1 VLSPDEPILF
11 ALDVSSSASAV
22 AWVERLRGAV
32 GGFKVGLELFS
43 AAGPAAAREIVA
55 LDAGPLLLDMKLHDI
70 PATVERAARALRP
83 IGARAVTVHSLGGKA
98 MLEAAI
104 EGAGP
109 DLAVLAVTRLTSVSA
124 SRSEV
129 ADAASLARE
138 AGCAGVVCSGHEVDD
153 VRAIL
158 GPDAWIVVPGV
169 RPEGSD
175 VGDQVRVTTPA
186 QALAAGASALV
197 VGRPIR
203 DAKDPVATARSITDQ
218 CRKVR

>member
-1 VLSPDEPILF
+1 MSPDPPILF
-11 ALDVSSSASAV
+11 AIDVSDTTSAV

-32 GGFKVGLELFS
+32 GGFKIGLELFS
-43 AAGPAAAREIVA
+43 AVGPSVAREIA
-55 LDAGPLLLDMKLHDI
+55 ARAAGPLLLDMKLHDI

-124 SRSEV
+124 SSREV

-138 AGCAGVVCSGHEVDD
+138 AGCAGVVCSGHEVADL
-153 VRAIL
+153 RTLL
-158 GPDAWIVVPGV
+158 GPDACIIVPGV
-169 RPEGSD
+169 RPEDGD

-197 VGRPIR
+197 IGRPIR
-203 DAKDPVATARSITDQ
+203 DARDPVAAARAITDQ
-218 CRKVR
+218 CKAR